1 MADKK
6 ASGKRACAAAPR
18 RPTFAKWSKA
28 FLAQLATSSNV
39 TAAAEVA
46 GITTGTAYD
55 AKRAKPEFNRQWRQA
70 LCEGY
75 EHLEMELLHRFRT
88 GEGKADA
95 GDEKPVR
102 KFDNATAFRLLTA
115 HREEAAQ
122 QRAVRDNDDA
132 EAILASIDAKL
143 DRMRQRALEGD
154 EDAAAS
160 ENDADDAL

>member
-1 MADKK
+1 MADTSR
-6 ASGKRACAAAPR
+6 SGERARVAAR

-28 FLAQLATSSNV
+28 FLAHLATTSNV
-39 TAAAEVA
+39 TASAEAA
-46 GITTGTAYD
+46 GIATGTAYD

-75 EHLEMELLHRFRT
+75 EHLEMELLHRFRI
-88 GEGKADA
+88 GEAKSEA

-143 DRMRQRALEGD
+143 DRMRQRALEAGKD
-154 EDAAAS
+154 SDS
-160 ENDADDAL
+160 DADDAL